1 MILMG
6 RVPAAVV
13 DVVDVVT
20 MRHAHV
26 SATFAVPVRVVVVP
40 CVACELAFVGVCL
53 M

>member
-13 DVVDVVT
+13 NIVHVVT
-20 MRHAHV
+20 VRHAHV
-26 SATFAVPVRVVVVP
+26 SATFAVPVRVIAVLH
-40 CVACELAFVGVCL
+40 VACDLAFVGVCL